1 VAQET
6 YKYHPVDGSPEF
18 EMLPVEIEKS
28 EESWMKLYL
37 EDGSVLKAK
46 LVVSK
51 VARSI
56 DHGIPG
62 RNGEPLYHLQTG
74 TIVIADFVPDE
85 LRLKDES

>member
-1 VAQET
+1 MAQET
-6 YKYHPVDGSPEF
+6 YKYFPTDGAPEF

-37 EDGSVLKAK
+37 EDGSILKVK
-46 LVVSK
+46 LLVSK

-62 RNGEPLYHLQTG
+62 RKGEPLYHLQTG
-74 TIVIADFVPDE
+74 TIVIADFIPEE
-85 LRLKDES
+85 LHFKDEA